1 MCWRHRGNSQ
11 GDQYSWS
18 TSGEGDSGRKVGWRW
33 PTAWPYGSC
42 RSFQKL
48 QSLLRGQWQVRK
60 RLTRN
65 KCHHL
70 TWFLKDHSESPVN
83 VKPKGVKETVRR
95 LFKRPVGK
103 GIYRPLKTGEE
114 SCSDL
119 MDNSETKCQIWS
131 HFSAPVLLSLLLSRS
146 GLLLHFHKQLQDLW
160 PERKDFFLSEPGWNP
175 RWGAWPDHG
184 AILRPTGHS
193 LCPLL
198 CLWPR
203 GWGAV
208 SMPGRSSRIKYSFSV
223 AFFFFKIRQSTLWTQ
238 QKDEIARERL
248 KMVSHLMEA
257 SPSDFSFFDFCHKA
271 PGPLCTYR
279 WSPMSLY

>member
-70 TWFLKDHSESPVN
+70 TWFLKDHSESPVK

-103 GIYRPLKTGEE
+103 GIYRPLKQKRRAALTLWITQKQNV
-114 SCSDL
+114 SLVSFL
-119 MDNSETKCQIWS
+119 L
-131 HFSAPVLLSLLLSRS
+131 APVLLSFLLAQVCFSTFTSNSRICGQKGKIS
-146 GLLLHFHKQLQDLW
+146 SCQSQGEI
-160 PERKDFFLSEPGWNP
+160 PAEGPGWITGP
-175 RWGAWPDHG
+175 SWD
-184 AILRPTGHS
+184 RPVTHCVH
-193 LCPLL
+193 LCVY
-198 CLWPR
+198 
-203 GWGAV
+203 G
-208 SMPGRSSRIKYSFSV
+208 PGDGV
-223 AFFFFKIRQSTLWTQ
+223 L
-238 QKDEIARERL
+238 
-248 KMVSHLMEA
+248 
-257 SPSDFSFFDFCHKA
+257 
-271 PGPLCTYR
+271 
-279 WSPMSLY
+279 

>member
-11 GDQYSWS
+11 GDQYGWS

-70 TWFLKDHSESPVN
+70 TWFLKDHSESPVK

-103 GIYRPLKTGEE
+103 GIYRPLKQERRAALT
-114 SCSDL
+114 L
-119 MDNSETKCQIWS
+119 WITQKQNVKVWS
-131 HFSAPVLLSLLLSRS
+131 HFSSLLFSSHFSSLRFASPLS
-146 GLLLHFHKQLQDLW
+146 QAT
-160 PERKDFFLSEPGWNP
+160 PG
-175 RWGAWPDHG
+175 
-184 AILRPTGHS
+184 
-193 LCPLL
+193 
-198 CLWPR
+198 
-203 GWGAV
+203 
-208 SMPGRSSRIKYSFSV
+208 SV
-223 AFFFFKIRQSTLWTQ
+223 AKKERFLLVRAGGKSPLRGLAGSRGHLETDQSLTVSTSVFMAQGMGCCKHARKEQQDKVFIFCHFFFFLR
-238 QKDEIARERL
+238 
-248 KMVSHLMEA
+248 
-257 SPSDFSFFDFCHKA
+257 
-271 PGPLCTYR
+271 
-279 WSPMSLY
+279 